1 MAHVSKKTLA
11 ITILLILLFIS
22 GILIGK
28 HFFSK
33 TDTTIIHDGP
43 SNNPLAVHL
52 QEVLNTKRNTDVSYD
67 YKPRAQKNN
76 DETISY
82 QQEPEHRTYDLVTGK
97 ETIPADVDI
106 DTGKQD
112 LKVAV
117 NGKAVDIQKKEDEQ
131 YIFDKGQLKVK
142 QDTTASLNIHIDPI
156 KEDHT
161 KRYSIGAG
169 VNDDGKP
176 AFVLTAPITK
186 NKPIDG
192 WAYHDSDHNSIGVMI
207 RF

>member
-33 TDTTIIHDGP
+33 TDTIVIHDDP

-52 QEVLNTKRNTDVSYD
+52 QEAWNTKRNTDVSYD

-76 DETISY
+76 DGTISY
-82 QQEPEHRTYDLVTGK
+82 QQEPKHRTYDLVTGK

-117 NGKAVDIQKKEDEQ
+117 NGKAVDIQKKEDEK

-142 QDTTASLNIHIDPI
+142 QDTTASLDIHVDPI

-161 KRYSIGAG
+161 KRYGVGAG
-169 VNDDGKP
+169 INDDGKP

-186 NKPIDG
+186 GKPIDG
-192 WAYHDSDHNSIGVMI
+192 WVYHDPDHNSIGVMI